1 MKTLISLFLLILGA
15 NPALAKTNWKSFAKE
30 LNSIKKQEQEQ
41 NYLGAFSHSLSLANQ
56 LSNNLGVDKVVASTE
71 SSLHAIEN
79 EVITSSSTDG
89 LKFNLLG
96 LIKFKGKRTQ
106 HKTSWILSNP
116 DEVAQFPTKVE
127 RDLESLKSDLNS
139 YARDNAKSII
149 YLKALT
155 AKTIQLAAKLSGE
168 DRLRYAGYVD
178 RLYSQSQFLTFIGV
192 QTVLSCTTRNHG
204 AYTNDLSVGLSGLLL
219 SLNFRDT
226 IDHKSYTDSSCS
238 AQVKSE
244 MVTDN
249 GDDYLSLETLID
261 SLYQKFSLELLSDS
275 HAPLFPTFGNPYY

>member
-1 MKTLISLFLLILGA
+1 MKILMTLALLISGTNIA
-15 NPALAKTNWKSFAKE
+15 IAETNWRKFTTE

-71 SSLHAIEN
+71 SSLHSIEN
-79 EVITSSSTDG
+79 EVVTSSTSNG

-139 YARDNAKSII
+139 YIRDNAKSIV
-149 YLKALT
+149 YLKTLT
-155 AKTIQLAAKLSGE
+155 AKTIQLAAKLSNE
-168 DRLRYAGYVD
+168 NRLRYSGYVD
-178 RLYSQSQFLTFIGV
+178 RLYTQSQFLTFIGV
-192 QTVLSCTTRNHG
+192 QTILSCTTRNHAG
-204 AYTNDLSVGLSGLLL
+204 YTDDLSVGLSGLLL
-219 SLNFRDT
+219 SLKFKNT
-226 IDHKSYTDSSCS
+226 TNHNSYTATTCS
-238 AQVKSE
+238 AHERSE
-244 MVTDN
+244 ITTTGGNDLMNLD
-249 GDDYLSLETLID
+249 SLID
-261 SLYQKFSLELLSDS
+261 VLYQDFSVALLRDS